1 MLSKSA
7 KKVFDAAIENYN
19 NSKERDEERAYV
31 YFMKFVFVF
40 EAIKKTRDYKSDNKY
55 YNSMVRKQC
64 LVNNIRALIGRHYAL
79 FNRNS

>member
-19 NSKERDEERAYV
+19 NLKERDEERAYV

-40 EAIKKTRDYKSDNKY
+40 DAIKKTKDYKSDSKY
-55 YNSMVRKQC
+55 YQSMVRKFEYINQ
-64 LVNNIRALIGRHYAL
+64 G
-79 FNRNS
+79 